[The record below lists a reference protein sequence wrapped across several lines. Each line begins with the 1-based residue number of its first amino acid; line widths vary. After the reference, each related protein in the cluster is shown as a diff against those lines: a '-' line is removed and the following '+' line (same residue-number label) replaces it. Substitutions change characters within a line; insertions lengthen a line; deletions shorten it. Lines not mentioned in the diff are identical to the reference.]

1 LWFSRK
7 DPWATLED
15 GFKQRLGTANLTR
28 CLSDKLCDLIAERLP
43 IIEQELKKLLEKIK
57 RDLED
62 LPPPPSSAPLSE
74 VLRLITDFTK
84 EVGKQGEGIPGY
96 DGLLHQVK
104 QPQDEFR
111 IAIRRTAPCFVP
123 RFRNTPAI
131 SGPCRAP
138 VVVAVQPPKQYAR
151 PPFLVGEEDP
161 DEIGLNDG
169 KKVFIDDVLE
179 TAECAVTREL
189 PYNYPFIVQKG
200 YIEAFVGK
208 WNDPADTLFKTIDE
222 KVKEATLHIVE
233 AHFGNYTHSRFKQ
246 RVFNIV
252 VAHLDQCSKETSNLI
267 KLLLKIEMEP
277 STRNTNYFKDYHRK
291 FLSFYK
297 GLFNKDSN
305 DYFVERVQGRM
316 DQSSEFNR
324 ALDTILSNLPKIGFN
339 HVTPLEL
346 GVLKASG
353 ESNDA
358 LKIMADVRA
367 YFQVSFKRFV
377 DNTIKAIDKELVL
390 GISNELQEALIRG
403 LKLDSP
409 DAHDTC
415 TKLVAEHSHTAE
427 KRKNLVAAQKKL
439 LLARDELYNVLT

>member
-1 LWFSRK
+1 LLLHPRS
-7 DPWATLED
+7 
-15 GFKQRLGTANLTR
+15 
-28 CLSDKLCDLIAERLP
+28 LP

-179 TAECAVTREL
+179 TAEWCVPWLCGVNLTHSKPSLTSAVTREL

-246 RVFNIV
+246 RV
-252 VAHLDQCSKETSNLI
+252 L
-267 KLLLKIEMEP
+267 
-277 STRNTNYFKDYHRK
+277 
-291 FLSFYK
+291 
-297 GLFNKDSN
+297 
-305 DYFVERVQGRM
+305 
-316 DQSSEFNR
+316 
-324 ALDTILSNLPKIGFN
+324 
-339 HVTPLEL
+339 
-346 GVLKASG
+346 
-353 ESNDA
+353 
-358 LKIMADVRA
+358 
-367 YFQVSFKRFV
+367 
-377 DNTIKAIDKELVL
+377 
-390 GISNELQEALIRG
+390 
-403 LKLDSP
+403 
-409 DAHDTC
+409 
-415 TKLVAEHSHTAE
+415 
-427 KRKNLVAAQKKL
+427 
-439 LLARDELYNVLT
+439 